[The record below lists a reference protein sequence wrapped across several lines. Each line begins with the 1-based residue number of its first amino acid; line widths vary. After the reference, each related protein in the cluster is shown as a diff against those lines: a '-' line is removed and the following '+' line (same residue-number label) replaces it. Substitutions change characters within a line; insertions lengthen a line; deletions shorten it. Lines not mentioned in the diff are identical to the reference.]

1 MKQGEEGREKT
12 DQDAIERR
20 SKQKKKKKPPW

>member
-1 MKQGEEGREKT
+1 MKQGKQGREKT
-12 DQDAIERR
+12 DQDAIER